1 MAHHTELPCI
11 QFQARIGT
19 WLKRPLNH
27 KLRSLSNK
35 TARVASWMEDRLFEK
50 WHGLDCSGFIDSH
63 ALETTDASAL
73 AHSRAYQS
81 VTCVAIRELLD
92 EAKKT
97 GIEFDHFIDLGS
109 GKGKACFYAAAN
121 HGFRRLI
128 GVEFSAPL
136 VQAADRNVRKFG
148 GDHICFVNANAA
160 RFSLPPGDHLVYLF
174 NPFGEAILLEFLK
187 HNMDKFRGSR
197 SIIAYANDK
206 HRLCLAQAGFVT
218 LFRNQDSQSS
228 LHQYPSDGSVAQ
240 DA

>member
-1 MAHHTELPCI
+1 MAHHLESPRAPL
-11 QFQARIGT
+11 QVRIGT
-19 WLKRPLNH
+19 WLRRPLTH

-35 TARVASWMEDRLFEK
+35 ATGARRWMEDQLFEK
-50 WHGLDCSGFIDSH
+50 WHGLDCSGFIDRH
-63 ALETTDASAL
+63 ELETSYSSAL
-73 AHSRAYQS
+73 VHSRAYEA

-97 GIEFDHFIDLGS
+97 GIVFDHFIDLGS

-121 HGFRRLI
+121 YGFRRLI

-136 VQAADRNVRKFG
+136 VRAADQNIRKFG
-148 GDHICFVNANAA
+148 ADNICFVNADAA
-160 RFSLPPGDHLVYLF
+160 GFCLPAGDNLVYLF

-187 HNMDKFRGSR
+187 NNMDKFMRSR

-228 LHQYPSDGSVAQ
+228 LHQYPSS
-240 DA
+240 